1 MSMGYVPI
9 RNILPNVSPNMVY
22 EVILTTKSRDG
33 EVDAAPMGLRFLDDN
48 LSRFLLRIYKETKT
62 YKNLIEKRVGVVN
75 ITRDPA
81 VFVKYLMK
89 DKDKY
94 LREEIEGSEVVDAA
108 RLKNAEAYIE
118 FTVKNIYDEVSLA
131 NFHCLVVKA
140 YEGVKIIKPYS
151 RAEYA
156 LIELVVNIS
165 KVEPYLK
172 EGLELSEL
180 FNAIAYCLKV
190 IKKTA
195 TGTVIDDYSK
205 ILLSSLSE
213 NSSSLLKQHLL
224 QSGIHLK

>member
-1 MSMGYVPI
+1 MGVGYVPI

-33 EVDAAPMGLRFLDDN
+33 EVDAAPIGLRFLNDD

-62 YKNLIEKRVGVVN
+62 YKNLIEKPVGVVN

-94 LREEIEGSEVVDAA
+94 LREEVEDSEVVDVA
-108 RLKNAEAYIE
+108 RLRNAEAYIE
-118 FTVKNIYDEVSLA
+118 FTVENIYDEASLA
-131 NFHCLVVKA
+131 DFHSIVVKA
-140 YEGVKIIKPYS
+140 YEGVRIIEPYS
-151 RAEYA
+151 RAAYA
-156 LIELVVNIS
+156 LIELAVNIS

-172 EGLELSEL
+172 QGLELSEL

-190 IKKTA
+190 IKKSA

-224 QSGIHLK
+224 RSGIHLK

>member
-1 MSMGYVPI
+1 MNVGYMSI
-9 RNILPNVSPNMVY
+9 RNILLKASPNMTY
-22 EVILTTKSRDG
+22 EIILTTKSRDG

-48 LSRFLLRIYKETKT
+48 LSTFLLKIYKETKT
-62 YKNLIEKRVGVVN
+62 YKNLIEKGAGVVN

-81 VFVKYLMK
+81 VFIKCLMK

-94 LREEIEGSEVVDAA
+94 LREEIEDSEVVDVA
-108 RLKNAEAYIE
+108 RLRSAEAYIE
-118 FTVKNIYDEVSLA
+118 FTVESIYDEVGLA
-131 NFHCLVVKA
+131 DFRCLVVKA
-140 YEGVKIIKPYS
+140 YEGVKAIEPYS
-151 RAEYA
+151 RATYA
-156 LIELVVNIS
+156 LIELAVNIS

-172 EGLELSEL
+172 QGIELSEL

-195 TGTVIDDYSK
+195 TGTIIDDYSK

-213 NSSSLLKQHLL
+213 DSSSLLKQHLL